1 MGVAQRIRQHFA
13 SAQEAVEKL
22 GKFRIKISGCPNSCG
37 QHHVGDIGLTG
48 MMVKDQSGRE
58 RSHCSILLG
67 GRVGEK
73 SGATGYRLR
82 GKFPD
87 EVVPSVIDALTGFFR
102 SDRVVG
108 ESFRDFID
116 RVGVGEMQRLAES
129 AAGVV
134 H

>member
-1 MGVAQRIRQHFA
+1 
-13 SAQEAVEKL
+13 VEKL

-37 QHHVGDIGLTG
+37 QHHIGDIGLTG
-48 MMVKDQSGRE
+48 MMVKDADGRE
-58 RSHCSILLG
+58 RPHCSILLG
-67 GRVGEK
+67 GRVGE
-73 SGATGYRLR
+73 ATGAVGHRLR

-87 EVVPSVIDALTGFFR
+87 EAVPNVIEALTGLFR
-102 SDRVVG
+102 DERMTG

-116 RVGVGEMQRLAES
+116 RVGIPQMQRLAET